1 MPKHFLEDMVK
12 AKRLSKGTGK
22 EKETKEE
29 VREERRIE
37 ISEAKSGGRHMLWIV
52 ALISVAFFLF
62 ALSFLFGKAEIR
74 VEPKMKELVLND
86 NLSAGKDG
94 DVNGLSFNLVAIPGE
109 ESKTI
114 QSTAQKDVAI
124 DATGTV
130 LIYNAFSSSPQALS
144 MGTRLEGSNGKIY
157 RTQTKIVVPG
167 IGKNRT
173 PGSVE
178 VGIYGAITGQ
188 QYNSGPIDFKILGFK
203 GTPKYSKFYG
213 RSKGEI
219 TGGFSGKAP
228 DISDAEKTSAE
239 SDLKNTLQTN
249 LLKKATDQIPSGFV
263 LFKDAVFLSADDTNI
278 PISSL
283 GSSFTMT
290 MKGTLYGLLFDGQK
304 LAKKIAKD
312 TIENYDGSEVSI
324 PNIQD
329 LIFTLANKDNTSFGD
344 VKNINFNLSGPAKIV
359 WNLDVNKF
367 TGDLLGKSRK
377 EFDQIL
383 SQYPDIDSAVLTI
396 SPPWKMSIP
405 DKTKDVK
412 VIVNYPN

>member
-12 AKRLSKGTGK
+12 AKRLSKGTTK
-22 EKETKEE
+22 EKEKKGE
-29 VREERRIE
+29 VREVKQVEVSHI
-37 ISEAKSGGRHMLWIV
+37 KGGARHMLWIV
-52 ALISVAFFLF
+52 AFISVAFFLF
-62 ALSFLFGKAEIR
+62 ALSFLFGKAE
-74 VEPKMKELVLND
+74 VKVDPKMQDIVLND

-94 DVNGLSFNLVAIPGE
+94 DINGLPFNLVAIAGE

-130 LIYNAFSSSPQALS
+130 IIYNTFSPLPQALS

-157 RTQTKIVVPG
+157 RTQIKVVVPG
-167 IGKNRT
+167 ISKNRT

-178 VGIYGAITGQ
+178 VGVYGTVAGEE
-188 QYNSGPIDFKILGFK
+188 YNSGPIDFKIFGFK
-203 GTPKYSKFYG
+203 GTPKYAKFYG

-219 TGGFSGKAP
+219 TGGFIGKAP
-228 DISDAEKTSAE
+228 DITDVEKASAE
-239 SDLKNTLQTN
+239 NDLKNTLEMS
-249 LLKKATDQIPSGFV
+249 LLKKATDQIPGGFV
-263 LFKDAVFLSADDTNI
+263 LFKDAVFLSTDDTNV
-278 PISSL
+278 PISSD
-283 GSSFTMT
+283 GGNFTMT

-312 TIENYDGSEVSI
+312 NIENYDGSDVFI
-324 PNIQD
+324 PNIRD
-329 LIFTLANKDNTSFGD
+329 LIFTLANKDNISFGD
-344 VKNINFNLSGPAKIV
+344 VKNISFNLSGSAKIV

-367 TGDLLGKSRK
+367 TNDLLGKSRK

-383 SQYPDIDSAVLTI
+383 SQYPDVDSAVLTI

-405 DKTKDVK
+405 DKAKDVK
-412 VIVNYPN
+412 VIVNYPK